1 MLAFSEALGELD
13 TSAPSQPVTGTEAAL
28 ADATGGTSELSSPGR
43 GPKPFR
49 PDGRPITE
57 YVERDLVRLIEW
69 INSDGQLRTAQEI
82 TAVAIHELGY
92 ERTSAPRREVLGR
105 AIAAYRGEPEQA

>member
-1 MLAFSEALGELD
+1 VSSVGVAPEAV
-13 TSAPSQPVTGTEAAL
+13 SR
-28 ADATGGTSELSSPGR
+28 GR

-57 YVERDLVRLIEW
+57 YYEHDLVRFIEW
-69 INSDGQLRTAQEI
+69 INADGQLRTAEEI
-82 TAVAIHELGY
+82 MVIAITELGY

-105 AIAAYRGEPEQA
+105 AIAAYRRAL